1 MKTIKILTAL
11 FCMLSV
17 VSVNAQNG
25 DKKVQTATIKKKNL
39 QGKKP
44 VDVPKATVA
53 KETKNE
59 SLQTDPPKGTE
70 VRKDDKKTNSVP
82 AEKKNDKPADKQ
94 KMKQINR
101 PVKSTPK

>member
-11 FCMLSV
+11 VCMFSIITV
-17 VSVNAQNG
+17 QAQTTE
-25 DKKVQTATIKKKNL
+25 KTEQKVQVKKKTL

-44 VDVPKATVA
+44 VNVPKATAV
-53 KETKNE
+53 KETKDE
-59 SLQTDPPKGTE
+59 SLQTDPPKGTV